1 MPLYLNRPQIFG
13 NTAGSY
19 SKLLQSYI
27 QQIYIVCVE
36 SGDISVFTLLLV
48 KTSFLSSQNERGIS
62 QYSPRISG
70 ARAHQNQTIG
80 VERGW
85 VSQCHSGVKCS
96 ELMSQDGGTARCRDL
111 LPWQLQLSL
120 SRPHSVQ
127 GWRPQGNHIMPHF
140 TSIDSI
146 YDSSSTI
153 QGTILLF

>member
-1 MPLYLNRPQIFG
+1 MSLYLNRPQIFG

-19 SKLLQSYI
+19 SKLLQSYS

-48 KTSFLSSQNERGIS
+48 KTSFLSSQDERGIS

-80 VERGW
+80 VETGW

-96 ELMSQDGGTARCRDL
+96 ELMSQDGGNRQMQRPAPLLALAFSEQTSFCTRTA
-111 LPWQLQLSL
+111 PTGQQ
-120 SRPHSVQ
+120 H
-127 GWRPQGNHIMPHF
+127 
-140 TSIDSI
+140 
-146 YDSSSTI
+146 YA
-153 QGTILLF
+153 LFYTDRLHL